1 MRNIVKY
8 IGISLLITGL
18 AACDGQKD
26 NQKTKEN
33 NTTAS
38 SSAVSVPAGETVSLF
53 DGKAEFTLPAGLTDQ
68 TGKLG
73 TQSNSMHV
81 YADKTGQQAV
91 IVILAPMPQEDL
103 KTLSTRLVE
112 QQKSRDPSLKL
123 LSDDAIKVGNADARK
138 VVSTQ
143 MSHNNMSYSSIVLAH
158 IGNDLLTIQTSLPAS
173 NQEEAAKVADGVI
186 STLKV
191 KE

>member
-8 IGISLLITGL
+8 IGIGLLVTGL

-26 NQKTKEN
+26 NQKT
-33 NTTAS
+33 TDAAAS
-38 SSAVSVPAGETVSLF
+38 TPAGETVSLF

-91 IVILAPMPQEDL
+91 IVILAPMPKEDL

-112 QQKSRDPSLKL
+112 QQKSRDPSLNL
-123 LSDDAIKVGNADARK
+123 LSDDAIKVGDADARK

-143 MSHNNMSYSSIVLAH
+143 MSNNQPSYSSIVLAH
-158 IGNDLLTIQTSLPAS
+158 VGSDLLTIQTSLPAS

-191 KE
+191 KP